1 METASL
7 AQTRAEFDAF
17 TEHLHHNLETSFKRA
32 QSFVYYRRRLWNAG
46 ALFIGDALTFALIL
60 CVAGAARAWLYGEP
74 MIPGWSWLLILAWGV
89 SSYAARLLPS
99 WGMGAVEELRR
110 TILML
115 AAVYGGVAVVLFF
128 QKQSEEV
135 SRLVIFIAFFLSVP
149 LIPLNRMFVKKLLVR
164 LKIWGVPTV
173 IYGDEATSRTV
184 IKSLLENK
192 GFGYIPVGVFNNRL
206 YLTEDEI
213 EGVPVL
219 GGSKQFVGS
228 APVAILAV
236 PGIAR
241 ERMVE
246 LLDGPLSIYRRVI
259 IIPNLF
265 EVQSLWVKTRDL
277 GGVLGLEVS
286 RNLLDPFA
294 SKTKRCFEFAAV
306 VLSAVFWFPLC
317 AFLSLLIW
325 LESRASPFFLQERIG
340 ENGET
345 FKTWKFRTM
354 IPNAEAV
361 LQEKLAEDA
370 DLRHEWEANYKLK
383 NDPRITRVGA
393 ILRKTSLDELPQ
405 LINVLRGEMS
415 LVGPR
420 PLPEYHHGELNSQ
433 TKSLRERVRP
443 GLTGLWQVSG
453 RSDAGTA
460 GMQRWDTYYVRNW
473 SVWLDIVILVR
484 TVQTVVKGS
493 GAY

>member
-1 METASL
+1 METASF
-7 AQTRAEFDAF
+7 AQSKPEFDGF
-17 TEHLHHNLETSFKRA
+17 TEHLHSLESSFKRA
-32 QSFVYYRRRLWNAG
+32 QTFIYYRRRLWNAG
-46 ALFIGDALTFALIL
+46 ALFTGDTVTLTLVLFA
-60 CVAGAARAWLYGEP
+60 AGAVRWWFYGEP
-74 MIPGWSWLLILAWGV
+74 MIPNWSWLLILAWGA
-89 SSYAARLLPS
+89 SAFAARLLPS

-115 AAVYGGVAVVLFF
+115 VAVYGGVAVALFF
-128 QKQSEEV
+128 QKQGQEV
-135 SRLVIFIAFFLSVP
+135 SRLVIFTAFFLSLP

-173 IYGDEATSRTV
+173 IYGDEPTSRTIV
-184 IKSLLENK
+184 QSLKENK
-192 GFGYIPVGVFNNRL
+192 GFGYVPVGVFNNRL
-206 YLTEDEI
+206 FLSTDEI

-219 GGSKQFVGS
+219 GGSKQFIGN

-246 LLDGPLSIYRRVI
+246 LLDGPLSIYRHVI

-286 RNLLDPFA
+286 RNLLDPLA
-294 SKTKRCFEFAAV
+294 SRTKRCFEF
-306 VLSAVFWFPLC
+306 SAVALTAIFWFPLC

-325 LESRASPFFLQERIG
+325 LESRVFPFFLQERIG
-340 ENGET
+340 ENGCQ

-354 IPNAEAV
+354 IPNAEEV
-361 LQEKLAEDA
+361 LREKLAEDE
-370 DLRHEWEANYKLK
+370 DLRREWEANYKLK
-383 NDPRITRVGA
+383 NDPRITKVGA

-420 PLPEYHHGELNSQ
+420 PLPEYHHQELNQQ

-453 RSDAGTA
+453 RSDAGTL

-484 TVQTVVKGS
+484 TIQTVIKGG

>member
-1 METASL
+1 MEAVNLTP
-7 AQTRAEFDAF
+7 TRPEFDVLN
-17 TEHLHHNLETSFKRA
+17 EHLHALESSFKRA
-32 QSFVYYRRRLWNAG
+32 QAFVYFQRRFWNAA
-46 ALFIGDALTFALIL
+46 ALFACDALTLTAIL
-60 CVAGAARAWLYGEP
+60 FVAGAVRWQLYGEP
-74 MIPGWSWLLILAWGV
+74 MIPSWSWLLILAWGV
-89 SSYAARLLPS
+89 SAFGARLLPS
-99 WGMGAVEELRR
+99 WGLGAVEELRR

-115 AAVYGGVAVVLFF
+115 ITVYGGVAIVLFF

-135 SRLVIFIAFFLSVP
+135 SRLVIFIALFLSLP

-164 LKIWGVPTV
+164 MKIWGVPTV
-173 IYGDEATSRTV
+173 IYGDEKTSRAV
-184 IKSLLENK
+184 VKSLLENK
-192 GFGYIPVGVFNNRL
+192 GFGYVPVGVFNSRL
-206 YLTEDEI
+206 YHSIDEI
-213 EGVPVL
+213 QGVPVL
-219 GGSKQFVGS
+219 GDSKQFAGN

-236 PGIAR
+236 PDIAR
-241 ERMVE
+241 ERLVE
-246 LLDGPLSIYRRVI
+246 LLDGPLSFYRHVI

-286 RNLLDPFA
+286 RNLLDPLA
-294 SKTKRCFEFAAV
+294 SRTKQLFEFSAV
-306 VLSAVFWFPLC
+306 ALSAIFWFPLC
-317 AFLSLLIW
+317 AILGILIW

-340 ENGET
+340 ENGGT
-345 FKTWKFRTM
+345 FRTWKFRTM
-354 IPNAEAV
+354 IPNAETV
-361 LQEKLAEDA
+361 LRERLAEDEN
-370 DLRHEWEANYKLK
+370 LRREWEANYKLK
-383 NDPRITRVGA
+383 NDPRITKIGA

-420 PLPEYHHGELNSQ
+420 PLPDYHHNELNSQ

-453 RSDAGTA
+453 RSDAGTV

-484 TVQTVVKGS
+484 TIQTVIKGG

>member
-1 METASL
+1 METASIIH
-7 AQTRAEFDAF
+7 ARPEFDVI
-17 TEHLHHNLETSFKRA
+17 TEHLHTLESSFKRA
-32 QSFVYYRRRLWNAG
+32 QAFVYFQRRFWNAA
-46 ALFIGDALTFALIL
+46 ALFAGDAITLTAIL
-60 CVAGAARAWLYGEP
+60 FVAGAVRWRLYGEP
-74 MIPGWSWLLILAWGV
+74 MIPAWSWLLILAWGA
-89 SSYAARLLPS
+89 SAFAARLLPS
-99 WGMGAVEELRR
+99 WGLGAVEELRR

-115 AAVYGGVAVVLFF
+115 ITVYGGVAIALFF
-128 QKQSEEV
+128 QKQGEEV
-135 SRLVIFIAFFLSVP
+135 SRLVIFIALFLSLP

-164 LKIWGVPTV
+164 FKLWGVPTV
-173 IYGDEATSRTV
+173 VYGDAATSRTIV
-184 IKSLLENK
+184 KSLKENK
-192 GFGYIPVGVFNNRL
+192 GFGYVPVGVFNSRL
-206 YLTEDEI
+206 FHQIEEI
-213 EGVPVL
+213 EGVPIV
-219 GGSKQFVGS
+219 GGSRGFAGS

-236 PGIAR
+236 PGIER
-241 ERMVE
+241 ERLVE
-246 LLDGPLSIYRRVI
+246 LLDGPLSFYRHVI

-294 SKTKRCFEFAAV
+294 SKTKRLFEYAAV
-306 VLSAVFWFPLC
+306 LLSAIFWFPLC
-317 AFLSLLIW
+317 ATLGILIW
-325 LESRASPFFLQERIG
+325 LENRASPFFLQERIG
-340 ENGET
+340 ENGCK

-361 LQEKLAEDA
+361 LREKLAEDEA
-370 DLRHEWEANYKLK
+370 LRLEWEANYKLK
-383 NDPRITRVGA
+383 NDPRITKIGA

-420 PLPEYHHGELNSQ
+420 PLPDYHHNELNSQ

-453 RSDAGTA
+453 RSDAGTL

-484 TVQTVVKGS
+484 TIQTVIKGG